1 MTVRGLALIVAL
13 SSAAVAAADDKWTT
27 LRGRVV
33 FDGEPPI
40 PAVLSVTSDQGHCLA
55 KGPLVNET
63 WVVNKAN
70 KGVKNVFVWLASDDI
85 GSGAKLPVH
94 PSLSAVPK
102 PVEVDQP
109 NCAFVPRVV
118 GLREGQALMV
128 KNRAPITHNV
138 RWEGS
143 SVKNPGGNE
152 VIPTGS
158 SVTITK
164 LKADRYPVGIS
175 CSIHPWMRGTV
186 RVFDHPYFAVTDA
199 DGGFEIKN
207 APVGHWRLF
216 VWHEGCGWKGGAAG
230 KKGEP
235 IAVQP
240 GNLQDVGVLPIK
252 PA

>member
-1 MTVRGLALIVAL
+1 MTVRGLVLIVAL
-13 SSAAVAAADDKWTT
+13 LAAHITAAEDRWTT

-33 FDGEPPI
+33 FDGEPP
-40 PAVLSVTSDQGHCLA
+40 AVLELSVTADQGHCLA
-55 KGPLVNET
+55 RGPLVNET
-63 WVVNKAN
+63 WVVNKSN
-70 KGVKNVFVWLASDDI
+70 KGVRNAFVWLASDEA

-94 PSLSAVPK
+94 PARAATPK
-102 PVEVDQP
+102 AAEVDQP

-118 GLREGQALMV
+118 GLREGQPLVV
-128 KNRAPITHNV
+128 KNSAPIAHNV

-152 VIPTGS
+152 VIPSGG
-158 SVTITK
+158 SVTISK

-199 DGGFEIKN
+199 DGAFEIRN
-207 APVGHWRLF
+207 APAGNWRLF
-216 VWHEGCGWKGGAAG
+216 VWHEGSGWKGGAAG
-230 KKGEP
+230 KKGDP
-235 IAVQP
+235 ITVTP
-240 GNLQDVGVLPIK
+240 GDTLDLGNLPIK